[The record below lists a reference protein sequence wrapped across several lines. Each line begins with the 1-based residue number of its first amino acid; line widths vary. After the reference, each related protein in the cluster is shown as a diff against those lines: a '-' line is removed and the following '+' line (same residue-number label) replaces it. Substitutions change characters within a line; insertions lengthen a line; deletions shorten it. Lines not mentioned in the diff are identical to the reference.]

1 MSSTFF
7 LLAFSPRSKLLVQ
20 PGGLGSPPPSVPW
33 GNSRYKR
40 QRMQVDCVPRSTC
53 LKNPRLIGYVWI
65 CMDHLTRFK
74 QNESLKFCAS
84 YLANAGN
91 ISQTG
96 LWKHACW
103 MKQKGIKSLL
113 SAVLAVLERS
123 CTTVSL
129 GKDCECLLSHQV
141 AHLLGLGLVLLWDV
155 IKGGI
160 GCVILAVSGQAT
172 RDAHAGA
179 IELPHNPLLLLS
191 WGSYWRGKDEVSSPP
206 KWNWLLCQVQG
217 RHHMGQVCLQEVFG
231 QILEEWLLWSIEGVD
246 GASSANCRNATL
258 LWFLVNDTN
267 QRISNEIVAEL
278 TFHNTWAE
286 ALVHQLATCL
296 FSTFQILSDA
306 LGGPFTWLVVA
317 TVHAELNELCNSVL
331 LTTLCAF
338 CRVDLSGLS
347 QEMIQCYH
355 TT

>member
-53 LKNPRLIGYVWI
+53 LKNPRLGYVWI

-74 QNESLKFCAS
+74 KESLKFCAS
-84 YLANAGN
+84 YLANAKNQTVKLASGN
-91 ISQTG
+91 THAGWNKRGSKACSQ
-96 LWKHACW
+96 LCW
-103 MKQKGIKSLL
+103 NAAAL
-113 SAVLAVLERS
+113 

-206 KWNWLLCQVQG
+206 KWNWLLCQIQG

-258 LWFLVNDTN
+258 FWFLVNDTN